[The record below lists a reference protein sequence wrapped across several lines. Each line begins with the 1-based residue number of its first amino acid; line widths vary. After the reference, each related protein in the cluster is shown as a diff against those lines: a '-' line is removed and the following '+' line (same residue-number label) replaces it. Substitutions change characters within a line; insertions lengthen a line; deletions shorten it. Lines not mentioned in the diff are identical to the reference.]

1 MKIIDLD
8 KALMRLG
15 QVPLPAGLAQI
26 DEGVF
31 ARLALAD
38 AYRARHGFGI
48 AAITAALLMG
58 IVSAAIPPRE
68 AAVNSLAPLGLM
80 SPLSPAVLLG
90 GEK

>member
-1 MKIIDLD
+1 MSDLD
-8 KALMRLG
+8 KALLRLG
-15 QVPLPAGLAQI
+15 QVPLPAGLARI

-31 ARLALAD
+31 ARIAVAG
-38 AYRARHGFGI
+38 AYRARHGLGM

-58 IVSAAIPPRE
+58 IFSAVMPQRD
-68 AAVNSLAPLGLM
+68 AAANPLAPLGLL